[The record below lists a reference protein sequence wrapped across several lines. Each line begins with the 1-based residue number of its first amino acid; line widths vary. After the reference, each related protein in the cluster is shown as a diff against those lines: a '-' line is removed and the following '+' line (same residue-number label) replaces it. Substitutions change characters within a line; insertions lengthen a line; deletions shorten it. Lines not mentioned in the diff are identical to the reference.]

1 MPKRLSNRI
10 LVYLLCKLVGEKTEE
25 SIIMKYQVK
34 LKLGDIEFKIE
45 ISALSK
51 KDALKSML
59 QTARSYPEKRM
70 TIVSI
75 NKV

>member
-1 MPKRLSNRI
+1 
-10 LVYLLCKLVGEKTEE
+10 
-25 SIIMKYQVK
+25 MKYQVK
-34 LKLGDIEFKIE
+34 LKFGDVEFKIE

-59 QTARSYPEKRM
+59 ETARNYPEKRM